1 MEKSTASHDDYWVN
15 QSINTSIIII
25 AFMSNNSLAGD
36 GVGHSGGPI
45 AAQLLPWASKKL

>member
-1 MEKSTASHDDYWVN
+1 MRHMMITERTSQVIHQY
-15 QSINTSIIII
+15 INYYY
-25 AFMSNNSLAGD
+25 MAGD